1 MENRRNNIIRALRAE
16 KNENVGDGKNEF
28 RKKAFNKH
36 IRAIETYPNPIQTM
50 KNVEKAY
57 NTSTMNDGTKLFKKG
72 IPTNGR
78 PFKIIEETLLYP
90 THHIQSLPM
99 ATSMQY
105 PQQYLQQQ
113 PIQPPIQVPWQAPM
127 QAPRQVERKIPKVI
141 RRRSVKHVHKE
152 VLPKA
157 QRRALSVKQKKP
169 ASQKV
174 QKDYKK
180 DILIRLLE
188 LQAVEHGNGKDDRR
202 KKAFQRHINAIMKF
216 PYEIETI
223 EDLRTIYRKAHL
235 PTHGIAYKAIHTLLP
250 LKNIT
255 RRKQV
260 VYQPSSFL

>member
-16 KNENVGDGKNEF
+16 QNQNMGDGKNEF

-36 IRAIETYPNPIQTM
+36 IRAMTHYNKPIITM
-50 KNVEKAY
+50 NNVEKAY
-57 NTSTMNDGTKLFKKG
+57 DAAQFEITPRIKD
-72 IPTNGR
+72 GR
-78 PFKIIEETLLYP
+78 PYGIVEETVLYP
-90 THHIQSLPM
+90 IHHIKSIPM
-99 ATSMQY
+99 E
-105 PQQYLQQQ
+105 
-113 PIQPPIQVPWQAPM
+113 VPNVPSFKPM
-127 QAPRQVERKIPKVI
+127 SSKVASPLLKQDI
-141 RRRSVKHVHKE
+141 RRRSVKQVPKQVPIE
-152 VLPKA
+152 VPIEVPRRRSMKQVSRKVLPKG
-157 QRRALSVKQKKP
+157 QRRAQSVKQKKP
-169 ASQKV
+169 TGK
-174 QKDYKK
+174 KDYKK

>member
-1 MENRRNNIIRALRAE
+1 MENRRNNIIRGLRAE
-16 KNENVGDGKNEF
+16 KNQNVGNGKNEF

-36 IRAIETYPNPIQTM
+36 ITAIEAYPNPIYTM
-50 KNVEKAY
+50 NNVERAY
-57 NTSTMNDGTKLFKKG
+57 DEAGFTL
-72 IPTNGR
+72 TNKVRTGR
-78 PFKIIEETLLYP
+78 PYGIIEEQMLHP
-90 THHIQSLPM
+90 THHIKSIPM
-99 ATSMQY
+99 AT
-105 PQQYLQQQ
+105 
-113 PIQPPIQVPWQAPM
+113 PIQEPVKEPMYEPVQAPIQVPWQAPM
-127 QAPRQVERKIPKVI
+127 QVPRQVERKVPKVI
-141 RRRSVKHVHKE
+141 HRQSVKRVHKE
-152 VLPKA
+152 VLPRG

-169 ASQKV
+169 TSQKV

-202 KKAFQRHINAIMKF
+202 KKAFQRHINAIMKY

-235 PTHGIAYKAIHTLLP
+235 PTHGIAYKAIHKLIP
-250 LKNIT
+250 DKNIT

>member
-1 MENRRNNIIRALRAE
+1 MA
-16 KNENVGDGKNEF
+16 
-28 RKKAFNKH
+28 
-36 IRAIETYPNPIQTM
+36 TPIQEPVKELTY
-50 KNVEKAY
+50 E
-57 NTSTMNDGTKLFKKG
+57 
-72 IPTNGR
+72 
-78 PFKIIEETLLYP
+78 
-90 THHIQSLPM
+90 
-99 ATSMQY
+99 
-105 PQQYLQQQ
+105 
-113 PIQPPIQVPWQAPM
+113 PIQAPM
-127 QAPRQVERKIPKVI
+127 YEPVQVPRPVERKVPKVI
-141 RRRSVKHVHKE
+141 RRQSVKRVQKE
-152 VLPKA
+152 VLPRG

-169 ASQKV
+169 IGQKVQKV

-202 KKAFQRHINAIMKF
+202 KKAFQRHINAIMKY

-235 PTHGIAYKAIHTLLP
+235 PTHGIAYKAIHKLIP